1 MFLAPL
7 NYDRFF
13 KKIFSDKR
21 IAKRFLE
28 DFFEVTIEEIDLV
41 SLDHKLTNEAHLLRF
56 DFRCKVNGQYMI
68 VDMQQWYKQD
78 IVQRFYVYHAANTIL
93 QLEDLPTIQPTKE
106 KKVKDYRPLMPVKTL
121 IWLVD
126 DTLQIKDDFLIHQ
139 MLPSELL
146 DFVTDEI
153 LWKKNTWQLTQSTR
167 ATILKLLDNKAK
179 NLPFLRD
186 NQLIFAFQK
195 NIVKNKKM
203 KSYVKWFEFA
213 QKTRDENNQKSDF
226 ETYTKDAI
234 FSEMIRKLS
243 HKSLDA
249 EDLSFIEY
257 YRLLEGQR
265 DVWESQYKA
274 EGEQIAYQKIK
285 AQIEQAEN
293 KAQQAE
299 NKAQQ
304 VKDKTILALIQ
315 NSNLS
320 DIAIAKIVDVSI
332 EKVKQVRLSQI

>member
-1 MFLAPL
+1 L
-7 NYDRFF
+7 
-13 KKIFSDKR
+13 
-21 IAKRFLE
+21 
-28 DFFEVTIEEIDLV
+28 
-41 SLDHKLTNEAHLLRF
+41 HHLI
-56 DFRCKVNGQYMI
+56 M
-68 VDMQQWYKQD
+68 
-78 IVQRFYVYHAANTIL
+78 T
-93 QLEDLPTIQPTKE
+93 
-106 KKVKDYRPLMPVKTL
+106 
-121 IWLVD
+121 
-126 DTLQIKDDFLIHQ
+126 
-139 MLPSELL
+139 
-146 DFVTDEI
+146 
-153 LWKKNTWQLTQSTR
+153 
-167 ATILKLLDNKAK
+167 
-179 NLPFLRD
+179 
-186 NQLIFAFQK
+186 
-195 NIVKNKKM
+195 NKKM